1 MTPGGPMMA
10 PPPAAPG
17 APGDGGPHDL
27 TQFAQDPASGGL
39 VRQRG
44 AVAQRLAAQ
53 TMGSVPTFAGGGG
66 GSAALAQAGGRPL
79 APEDAQGVIA
89 PPSAAGADPAVD
101 SQSHNRIST
110 RIPSPAAQAKAG
122 IDAHATSGLSVDY
135 DNMKRAPEALEKN
148 AKLIKT
154 LYPGFEHLRTDD
166 PHKINEYFINHA
178 KDNLKHLYNK
188 MNDAKGP
195 IGPGIVERA
204 KRWYSGA
211 NKIAHDLAAEFKVQ
225 PYQAAAVLA
234 ALSPQKDWYQNV
246 HLARKVFEAH
256 QLGHNWTM
264 TPEMAKYSTGYIKSL
279 EKEGEEDPKK
289 IGELR
294 KLQQKF
300 QTTPMSALTDPHE
313 RAVFARWH
321 DEAHNPRSYQMV
333 TPEGEMGDT
342 SMIPA
347 KYTKKGVLKEAAR
360 ARNVSWGSFN
370 EIAKGMA
377 ALQGASLPEV
387 SRLMGGNHKVR
398 NFFNNIIAPHHGHD
412 VTIDTHAIAAALLR
426 PLGGGSMEVGHG
438 LGTSAGKGV
447 PGAANSATIG
457 NRGMYGLYAEAY
469 RRAAADLNIS
479 PRELQSVTWEGIR
492 GLFSPEQKRDTKF
505 VQHINSIWQNK
516 GAFRGLTPDERRD
529 AIIKHAGG
537 LKPPSWA
544 GGEDHGEDE

>member
-1 MTPGGPMMA
+1 
-10 PPPAAPG
+10 
-17 APGDGGPHDL
+17 
-27 TQFAQDPASGGL
+27 

-44 AVAQRLAAQ
+44 GVARRLAAQ
-53 TMGSVPTFAGGGG
+53 TMGGPTFGG
-66 GSAALAQAGGRPL
+66 GSQALAQAGAEPL
-79 APEDAQGVIA
+79 APEDAQGAIA
-89 PPSAAGADPAVD
+89 PPSAAGPDPAVD
-101 SQSHNRIST
+101 SRSQDRIST
-110 RIPSPAAQAKAG
+110 RIPSEPAQKKAG
-122 IDAHATSGLSVDY
+122 IDAHATADLSVDY
-135 DNMKRAPEALEKN
+135 TNMKRAPEALEKN
-148 AKLIKT
+148 AQLIKKH
-154 LYPGFEHLRTDD
+154 YPGFEHLRTDD
-166 PHKINEYFINHA
+166 PHKINEAFINHA
-178 KDNLKHLYNK
+178 KDNLKWLYGK

-211 NKIAHDLAAEFKVQ
+211 NKIAHDLATEFKVK

-264 TPEMAKYSTGYIKSL
+264 TPEMEKYSRGYIKSL

-294 KLQQKF
+294 ALQEKF
-300 QTTPMSALTDPHE
+300 KTTPMSELTDPHE

-321 DEAHNPRSYQMV
+321 DEAHNPRDYKMV
-333 TPEGEMGDT
+333 TPEGEMSTT

-347 KYTKKGVLKEAAR
+347 KYTKKGALKEAAR
-360 ARNVSWGSFN
+360 PRNVSWGSFN

-426 PLGGGSMEVGHG
+426 PLGGGSTEVGHG

-469 RRAAADLNIS
+469 RRAAEDLGIK

-505 VQHINSIWQNK
+505 VGAINDMWRNK
-516 GAFRGLTPDERRD
+516 GAHRGKTPDERRE
-529 AIIKHAGG
+529 AILTHAGG

-544 GGEDHGEDE
+544 GGADYGDDAEG